1 MYFNVS
7 YVTKLSNIKKI
18 YSSSTM
24 RLFVST
30 ITATVVTLA
39 SSTVSAF
46 VVAVSRPSSSSPLSP
61 TIITTSSSTTSSSS
75 QLKMSQEVQQPDVSS
90 YMSGAR
96 PVSYH
101 AKSKS
106 SVI

>member
-1 MYFNVS
+1 
-7 YVTKLSNIKKI
+7 
-18 YSSSTM
+18 M

-46 VVAVSRPSSSSPLSP
+46 VVAVSRPSSSSSSPLSP
-61 TIITTSSSTTSSSS
+61 TIITTSSSTTSTS